1 MPKIMNVFKQ
11 KKEFVI
17 LAIIVLLSVLITLVN
32 PVFLTFNN
40 IVDFIRSNAVYGIM
54 AFGMLPVLIT
64 GGIDLSVSSTIALCA
79 VVAGKFMQANPG
91 TNVFVVILLS
101 MLVGALVGAINGFL
115 ITKIKIP
122 PIVATIGVQTITLA
136 AVLLYSGGIWISGL
150 PEWFSKFGSFKL
162 GNVQSGGNATGIY
175 SQIWILLLAGIVTW
189 FILRNTLIGRGIYAV
204 GGNLQSALRVGYK
217 PDRILMFVY
226 MFCGAMTGLSA
237 VVHISIV
244 GASLAGGIGT
254 VFGTTLGI
262 ILMAV
267 IKNGLVL
274 VRVSTYYQKVVMG
287 VIIVLTIVVD
297 AINTRIAEKN
307 ACKVDV
313 ED

>member
-136 AVLLYSGGIWISGL
+136 AVLLLNSDPLSWEMYRVEEMQQEFTARSG
-150 PEWFSKFGSFKL
+150 FS
-162 GNVQSGGNATGIY
+162 
-175 SQIWILLLAGIVTW
+175 
-189 FILRNTLIGRGIYAV
+189 
-204 GGNLQSALRVGYK
+204 
-217 PDRILMFVY
+217 
-226 MFCGAMTGLSA
+226 C
-237 VVHISIV
+237 
-244 GASLAGGIGT
+244 
-254 VFGTTLGI
+254 
-262 ILMAV
+262 
-267 IKNGLVL
+267 
-274 VRVSTYYQKVVMG
+274 
-287 VIIVLTIVVD
+287 
-297 AINTRIAEKN
+297 
-307 ACKVDV
+307 
-313 ED
+313 